1 MIPYVKRIQLNPGIQ
16 QKAAAGTVRTEQ
28 SLTLPRE
35 QGLAMAS
42 ATEYTKSCNRSCRR
56 RRGHPHVT
64 GPALAE
70 QSGAEP
76 LVGWWAS
83 PVLGTKVPPVSRSPP
98 FLHWQPLSLPSEDIL
113 KDTEKPPEKVTT
125 LTGRRRRG
133 ARQRRREWEGDLSLA
148 LRQTFFDFN
157 TRTVSPLFK

>member
-1 MIPYVKRIQLNPGIQ
+1 M
-16 QKAAAGTVRTEQ
+16 RTEQ

-35 QGLAMAS
+35 QGLAMTS
-42 ATEYTKSCNRSCRR
+42 VTEHTKSCNRSCRR
-56 RRGHPHVT
+56 TEATPMSPVLLWLSSQG
-64 GPALAE
+64 
-70 QSGAEP
+70 EP

-83 PVLGTKVPPVSRSPP
+83 PVLWAPRSRLSGRSPP

-125 LTGRRRRG
+125 LTGWRRRGARRRRRGARRRRQG

-148 LRQTFFDFN
+148 LHQTFLILIHERFTSF
-157 TRTVSPLFK
+157 